1 MNKKRILLSILLM
14 LMLILGVN
22 SVNASSCDRQTAE
35 QLAKIVYNEAGSDSA
50 KNSEDNFFQKVTT
63 ASIVLNNAN
72 NKSGST
78 MYEKMLNLTDN
89 NYQGYSG
96 YKNNSFSSEVPQSKQ
111 GEMLYIAEL
120 VLTGKYNVPVNI
132 IYQASKGIVTG
143 SGATIWTYVENPS
156 EGFIDIYF
164 GYTGDSLKK
173 TDVFGN
179 TLSDTSVEYYKKL
192 ANSYKKSSYS
202 VTSSTVC
209 NGNVSINP
217 SSNNN
222 SNNNSNKNDKKSEGI
237 VDACTNPDILKVIY
251 FAKLILDIVKIV
263 IPIGLIIMGMIDFSK
278 SVVTS
283 DDGIQKKN
291 MKLFIKRIIYAVLVF
306 AVPWIV
312 ETLIVNLGNLT
323 DGVNFTDCLENA
335 ESECIEKLE
344 NGGSCNDA
352 AGHGG
357 NGGINGG
364 NKVNNTINTLN

>member
-1 MNKKRILLSILLM
+1 MNKKRILLSVLLM
-14 LMLILGVN
+14 LMLILGMN
-22 SVNASSCDRQTAE
+22 SVKASSCDKQTAE
-35 QLAKIVYNEAGSDSA
+35 QLAKIIYNEVGSDTA

-89 NYQGYSG
+89 NYAGYSG
-96 YKNNSFSSEVPQSKQ
+96 YKNNSFSNEVPQSNQ

-120 VLTGKYNVPVNI
+120 VLTGKYNVPINMTL
-132 IYQASKGIVTG
+132 QAADYIVTRYG
-143 SGATIWTYVENPS
+143 TIWTYIENP
-156 EGFIDIYF
+156 GQYDVYF
-164 GYTGDSLKK
+164 GYEGDSLKEM
-173 TDVFGN
+173 DVFGN

-217 SSNNN
+217 SNNN
-222 SNNNSNKNDKKSEGI
+222 KSNKNDKKSEGI
-237 VDACTNPDILKVIY
+237 VDVCTNPDILKVIY

-291 MKLFIKRIIYAVLVF
+291 MKLFVKRIIYAVLVF

-344 NGGSCNDA
+344 NGKSCNGA
-352 AGHGG
+352 S
-357 NGGINGG
+357 GGINGG
-364 NKVNNTINTLN
+364 SGVNNTINTLN